1 MQLGKL
7 VRVFALG
14 IGTLGL
20 AACHR
25 GAPILNFQD
34 QPIPASASKLS
45 DDEIARQIKIA
56 GASLGWKFDDAGPG
70 KLRGTHQAQEHTAMI
85 DVSFTR
91 TTYSIILDSSVNLRQ
106 SSGGTVSSRYNWWA
120 QNLKNKIDSQL
131 TIAGLQQG

>member
-7 VRVFALG
+7 AKVFVLG
-14 IGTLGL
+14 IGILGL

-25 GAPILNFQD
+25 GVPTLNFQD

-45 DDEIARQIKIA
+45 DDDIARQIKIA

-70 KLRGTHQAQEHTAMI
+70 KLRGTHQAQEHAATI

-91 TTYSIILDSSVNLRQ
+91 ATYSIILDSSVNLRQ
-106 SSGGTVSSRYNWWA
+106 SPGGTVSSRYNWWA

-131 TIAGLQQG
+131 TIAGLQQD

>member
-7 VRVFALG
+7 ARVFVLG

-91 TTYSIILDSSVNLRQ
+91 TTYSIINLRQ
-106 SSGGTVSSRYNWWA
+106 SPGGTVSSRYNWWA